1 MFLNRREKQ
10 SIGPRTSPG
19 APPGTI
25 VVDPEACPPE
35 ISVMAYGA
43 DEIIEKK
50 IEDPDEVRDLVGK
63 FPVTWIH
70 VDGLGD
76 ASIITRLGE
85 MFGLHPLALED
96 VVEMKQHTK
105 IEQFPNNLFIV
116 IRVPVLKGGLITQQL
131 NIFLGSNY
139 VITFQER
146 RVGYL
151 EPVRERISKST
162 PRTRFV
168 NADYLAYSIIDAAI
182 DSCFPVLEEL
192 GDLLEDVE
200 QEILTHADAETL
212 NRAHNIKRDL
222 LTLRRAVWPQRD
234 TINILLREQTPFI
247 TADTR
252 MYLRDCYDHSIQVI
266 DFVETF
272 REVGSEIIN
281 LYMSR
286 ISNDLNAVMKVLT
299 IIATI
304 FIPLGFI
311 AGVYGMNFDT
321 EASPWNM
328 PELHWY
334 LGYPFA
340 LSIMGM
346 TALGLLG
353 YFRWKRWL

>member
-1 MFLNRREKQ
+1 MLLRKSAKQ
-10 SIGPRTSPG
+10 PIQPRSSPG

-25 VVDPEACPPE
+25 VADPEACPPV
-35 ISVMAYGA
+35 ISVLAYGP
-43 DEIIEKK
+43 DESVERK
-50 IEDPDEVRDLVGK
+50 IENPDEVRELVGK

-76 ASIITRLGE
+76 AKIITKLGE
-85 MFGLHPLALED
+85 IFNLHPLALED

-105 IEQFPNNLFIV
+105 MEQFENNLFIV
-116 IRVPVLKGGLITQQL
+116 VRVPVLGGCLVTQQL
-131 NIFLGSNY
+131 NIFLGKDY
-139 VITFQER
+139 VITFQDR
-146 RVGYL
+146 KSGYL
-151 EPVRERISKST
+151 EPIRERIRKSV
-162 PRTRFV
+162 PRTRLV
-168 NADYLAYSIIDAAI
+168 NADYLAYAIIDTAI
-182 DSCFPVLEEL
+182 DSCFPVLEQL

-200 QEILTHADAETL
+200 QEILTHFDTMTL
-212 NRAHNIKRDL
+212 NKTHNIKRDL

-234 TINILLREQTPFI
+234 TINVLLREQTPFI
-247 TADTR
+247 TAETR
-252 MYLRDCYDHSIQVI
+252 MYLRDCYDHSIQVL

-272 REVGSEIIN
+272 REVGSELLS
-281 LYMSR
+281 LYMSK

-311 AGVYGMNFDT
+311 ASVYGMNFNT

-340 LSIMGM
+340 LSIMGL
-346 TALGLLG
+346 TAFGLLG